1 MLSLLEPSLFGENN
15 SLFEEVFEDL
25 LQALGLGRAQFENPS
40 SLRSLTKSQLSQEPD
55 RARLEGAAP
64 SCPEHLPG
72 VGGGGV
78 KCFTCQTVRVWDF
91 LGEERKGVFF
101 KSRSPEISCMRILGK

>member
-40 SLRSLTKSQLSQEPD
+40 SLRSLTGPD
-55 RARLEGAAP
+55 LKGLLPAAQ
-64 SCPEHLPG
+64 SISLGWGRGCQVLHLPDCQSLG
-72 VGGGGV
+72 FLGG
-78 KCFTCQTVRVWDF
+78 
-91 LGEERKGVFF
+91 GEERGLFQVQ
-101 KSRSPEISCMRILGK
+101 ISGNFLHENIR